1 MKGRYNVSYE
11 DINELAL
18 PVLRHRI
25 KLTFE
30 AVAERVS
37 ADEIIKM
44 IINELIDKT
53 GINATKVATAQDS
66 VASDDDKDTKR
77 RGIFGRK

>member
-1 MKGRYNVSYE
+1 
-11 DINELAL
+11 
-18 PVLRHRI
+18 
-25 KLTFE
+25 
-30 AVAERVS
+30 
-37 ADEIIKM
+37 M

-53 GINATKVATAQDS
+53 GINAAKVGTAQDN